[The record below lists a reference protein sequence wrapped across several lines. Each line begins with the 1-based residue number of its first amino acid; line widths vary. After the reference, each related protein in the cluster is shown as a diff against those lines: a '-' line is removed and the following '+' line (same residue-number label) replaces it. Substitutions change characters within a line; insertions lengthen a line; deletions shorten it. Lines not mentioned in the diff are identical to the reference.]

1 MRFILSVVCCCF
13 AACFAQ
19 PDQNLAQLAQTL
31 GATTLLSYLKT
42 AGLEILLSDGG
53 KWHL

>member
-1 MRFILSVVCCCF
+1 MTI
-13 AACFAQ
+13 FAQ
-19 PDQNLAQLAQTL
+19 PDPDLAQLAQKL

-53 KWHL
+53 M